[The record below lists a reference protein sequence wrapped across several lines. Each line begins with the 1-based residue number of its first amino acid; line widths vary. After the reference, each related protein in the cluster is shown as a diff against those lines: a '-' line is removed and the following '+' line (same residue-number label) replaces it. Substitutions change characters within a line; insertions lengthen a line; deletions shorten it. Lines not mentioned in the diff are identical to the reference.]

1 MATEEAEACSIKR
14 DLRQACRT
22 GEAGDA
28 AAEAKPLDSLFSQ
41 SLCGLRSNY
50 ERWARQYL
58 AFEPS
63 QSWFHDTVRIEY
75 AENAGAFLS
84 LGGSLSKELR
94 IALFQVLPAVWL
106 VVLAV
111 YLLFTKAPSKL
122 FTVAWCL
129 VLGGGLGNIVD
140 RVLHDGRVVD
150 FMNLGIGSLRT
161 GIFNVA
167 DVCITTGVSLLV
179 IQALQRSRSPVPG

>member
-1 MATEEAEACSIKR
+1 MRRLKR
-14 DLRQACRT
+14 
-22 GEAGDA
+22 
-28 AAEAKPLDSLFSQ
+28 SLLILCLV
-41 SLCGLRSNY
+41 SLCVGCDQITKDA
-50 ERWARQYL
+50 ARQYL

-94 IALFQVLPAVWL
+94 IALFQVLPAIWL
-106 VVLAV
+106 VVLAM

-140 RVLHDGRVVD
+140 RVLHDGHVID

-167 DVCITTGVSLLV
+167 DVCITTGVVLILVESLR
-179 IQALQRSRSPVPG
+179 QRPQSTTG